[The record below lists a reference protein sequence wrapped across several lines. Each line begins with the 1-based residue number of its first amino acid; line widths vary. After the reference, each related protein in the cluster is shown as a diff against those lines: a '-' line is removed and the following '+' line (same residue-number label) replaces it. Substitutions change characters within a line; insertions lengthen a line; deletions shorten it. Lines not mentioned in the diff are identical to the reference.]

1 MHQAAADKLDQ
12 ILKATY
18 GMAIP
23 LLKGDTVKI
32 TNLIGNQVADTW
44 AIGQTSPIEYS
55 SLDHTRSRNSNIF
68 FAKGMALYSNLRRPM
83 LTLIED
89 TTPGRHD
96 TLLCPCSAEIYVEL
110 GCKETHK
117 SCTDN
122 FHEAVKLLDI
132 EIPFTPASLNLF
144 MNVPVDGEGAVQR
157 APPRSTAGDYVVLR
171 SEMPLYLVL
180 SSCPQDIT
188 PINGSDRKPTD
199 LRIQVRKEK
208 RSLNP

>member
-1 MHQAAADKLDQ
+1 MHQAEAANLDQ

-18 GMAIP
+18 GVVIP
-23 LLKGDTVKI
+23 LLVGDAVTI
-32 TNLIGNQVADTW
+32 TNLVGNQVVDTW
-44 AIGQTSPIEYS
+44 AIGQASPIEYS

-83 LTLIED
+83 LTLVQD

-96 TLLCPCSAEIYVEL
+96 TLLCPCSAAIYAEL
-110 GCKETHK
+110 GCKVSHR

-122 FHEAVKLLDI
+122 FHEAIKSLNI
-132 EIPFTPASLNLF
+132 EMSFTPASLNLF
-144 MNVPVDGEGAVQR
+144 MNVPVDAEGVVQR
-157 APPRSTAGDYVVLR
+157 LPPRSQAGDYVVLR

-199 LRIQVRKEK
+199 LGIQVKK
-208 RSLNP
+208 ATVSIN